1 MGINRYPRLCGKFP
15 NIHAAMFKCLH
26 K

>member
-1 MGINRYPRLCGKFP
+1 MGVNRYPRLCGKFP
-15 NIHAAMFKCLH
+15 NIHAAMFKCLN